1 MKLLPN
7 DIHIRKINGEE
18 TVWLSQRLLM
28 DVGGVSEEYTWKIR
42 SKYKKSVRACDIRKQ
57 TNFLPD
63 SGKSWRWATLNNEFY
78 YCLDNLPNHA
88 PTYYRSQFGDEK
100 TLIEEW
106 KRQCSE
112 MEISSLETRFKQHL
126 KKTTDEF
133 IQFYKQETPVQ
144 MYALAKACTVLD
156 FLFEV
161 YPEYPETSNQLFKD
175 MSVILRAM
183 DLQYIPHH
191 PIRLK
196 EKFLSVSADNPIVE
210 VIKLPRKGNTN
221 AELYNDPEVFSW
233 VMQLRSMD
241 ANFSNE
247 YIIRKVTEMCG
258 LTGKSQ
264 PSRRWYGSKI
274 FEVPEH
280 QYITGSFRFG
290 SGSVKGQI
298 YKGYLPHLNAL
309 YAGDCWEID
318 ATRYNT
324 IAHEVEM
331 VNQETGELKIVEKF
345 MMVVAVRDVHSG
357 DVLGYSFCHAENHV
371 AYHQALKMAV
381 ENTGYLPY
389 EIITDRFPGHNT
401 PQMTDL
407 FERMKAL
414 GVKVEFSHNPNQ
426 KARLERWFRTL
437 QSVFSM
443 DSKYFYGEGIR
454 SRSIYAHRS
463 ADYINR
469 IKKEAKKEGW
479 NFDKAADDASMTIE
493 KYRVTAL
500 SNYSRLHSKIDKSP
514 AEIHDESE
522 KPNVIWANE
531 RRISMLFDLKKELLL
546 RRDGQIYTEIV
557 GVPFHFLVA
566 AEDFNII
573 ADQFNQ
579 KVTVSYSLDDLSKVY
594 LWKRHG
600 HLLSYLCDADRFNAP
615 QLYGPNPE
623 YGIVAKYQSRARQIE
638 QKKGEKL
645 QEMVG
650 EEYGMLGPFTQKDK
664 ANAFEDWN
672 TSEQSNQLKK
682 ASGADIT
689 PEELQNTILRNTRN
703 EF

>member
-7 DIHIRKINGEE
+7 DIHIRKVNGGE

-28 DVGGVSEEYTWKIR
+28 EVGGVSEEYSWKIR
-42 SKYKKSVRACDIRKQ
+42 SKYKSSVRACDIRKQ
-57 TNFLPD
+57 TTFLPD
-63 SGKSWRWATLNNEFY
+63 SGKSWRWAYLNNEFY
-78 YCLDNLPNHA
+78 YCLNNIPNNA

-100 TLIEEW
+100 ALIEEW
-106 KRQCSE
+106 KRQCSQL
-112 MEISSLETRFKQHL
+112 EISSLEKRFKEFL
-126 KKTTDEF
+126 KANYKNYL
-133 IQFYKQETPVQ
+133 QFYTQESPAQ

-175 MSVILRAM
+175 MSVILQTM

-196 EKFLSVSADNPIVE
+196 EKFLSVSAENPIVE
-210 VIKLPRKGNTN
+210 VIYLPRKGNTN
-221 AELYNDPEVFSW
+221 AELYNDAEVFSW

-247 YIIRKVTEMCG
+247 YIIRKVNEMCG
-258 LTGKSQ
+258 LTGKSK

-274 FEVPEH
+274 FEIPENK
-280 QYITGSFRFG
+280 YITGSFRYG

-298 YKGYLPHLNAL
+298 YKGYLPHLNAI

-324 IAHEVEM
+324 IAHEVE
-331 VNQETGELKIVEKF
+331 VLNRETGELRIVEKF

-401 PQMTDL
+401 PQMQDL

-437 QSVFSM
+437 QSVFAM
-443 DSKYFYGEGIR
+443 DSKYFYGEGIK
-454 SRSIYAHRS
+454 SRAAYAHRS
-463 ADYINR
+463 ADYLAR
-469 IKKEAKKEGW
+469 IKKEAKREGW
-479 NFDKAADDASMTIE
+479 NFEKAVEDAAQTIE
-493 KYRVTAL
+493 KYRITSL

-514 AEIHDESE
+514 AELHDESE
-522 KPNVIWANE
+522 KPNVISADE
-531 RRISMLFDLKKELLL
+531 KRISMLFDLKKQLKL
-546 RRDGQIYTEIV
+546 RRDGQIYTEIL
-557 GVPFHFLVA
+557 GVPHHYLVA

-573 ADQFNQ
+573 AAQFDQE
-579 KVTVSYSLDDLSKVY
+579 VTVSYSLDDRSKVF
-594 LWKRHG
+594 LWKKHG
-600 HLLSYLCDADRFNAP
+600 HLLSYLCEADRLEEP
-615 QLYGPNPE
+615 QLYGPDKQ
-623 YGIVAKYQSRARQIE
+623 YGIVAKYQKRARQIQS
-638 QKKGEKL
+638 QKEEKL
-645 QEMVG
+645 QEMIG

-664 ANAFEDWN
+664 ANAFEDDYL
-672 TSEQSNQLKK
+672 TAEPLKK
-682 ASGADIT
+682 ASGADMT
-689 PEELQNTILRNTRN
+689 PEDHAEQILRNTPD
-703 EF
+703 EY